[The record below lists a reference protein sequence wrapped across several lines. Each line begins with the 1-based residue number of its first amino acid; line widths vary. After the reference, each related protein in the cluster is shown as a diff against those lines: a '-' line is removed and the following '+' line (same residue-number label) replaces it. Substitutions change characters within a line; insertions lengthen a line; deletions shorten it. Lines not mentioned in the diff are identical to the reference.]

1 MQRLGLGYDLLKRN
15 TPNQP
20 SPYPIERVFDNP
32 NVLNVA
38 INGQQGYAV
47 LQSGSIYSW
56 GKPTVD
62 KPNPA
67 DFEEFSTPYI
77 LFEEKQITF
86 VNCGVGH
93 MAAINRAG

>member
-1 MQRLGLGYDLLKRN
+1 MGYDPLTRN
-15 TPNQP
+15 TPNQ
-20 SPYPIERVFDNP
+20 STPYPIEHGVFDNP
-32 NVLNVA
+32 NIMNTA

-62 KPNPA
+62 KPHPD

-77 LFEEKQITF
+77 IFEEK
-86 VNCGVGH
+86 
-93 MAAINRAG
+93 